1 MLDTNILLLI
11 ADGFPV
17 LEEIEEQ
24 VAFKPEYIVIA
35 QTLKELETI
44 GGREGGLMKK
54 KCELA
59 IKIARERCKIVDH
72 KPDEFRD
79 ADDAIL
85 DYATSYNAAIAT
97 NDRELRRRAREK
109 GLSEI
114 YLREESQRIVV
125 EGLIEY

>member
-1 MLDTNILLLI
+1 
-11 ADGFPV
+11 
-17 LEEIEEQ
+17 
-24 VAFKPEYIVIA
+24 
-35 QTLKELETI
+35 
-44 GGREGGLMKK
+44 
-54 KCELA
+54 
-59 IKIARERCKIVDH
+59 

>member
-24 VAFKPEYIVIA
+24 VAFKPEYIVLA

-59 IKIARERCKIVDH
+59 IKIARERCKIVDY